1 MVRRGNL
8 LHREGK
14 SRSRLFLGRRKV
26 MGTPVDNRLSQLE
39 AENRRLR
46 QAVEELSIIN
56 EVATAVSSTSPLD
69 QVVELIVQKC
79 VKHLKVDQGAV
90 LLFEKQEQ
98 AAALRTMVRKV
109 QTNLRTIPYRL
120 GDQITGWMLKNQ
132 QPLVINDF
140 KSDGRFRLP
149 AEAEAD
155 VRSLLCVPL
164 RLKGRMMGVL
174 SVFNKRGSEGFSEND
189 QRLLAII
196 GAQSAQVIENARL
209 YEEEKSL
216 QKMQQEVQ
224 MARDIQTRLLPK
236 APPAVAG
243 FDIAGKSVSAQNVG
257 GDYFDFLQF
266 RDGRLGLCLADV
278 SGKGISASLLMANV
292 QATVRGQ
299 SVLGSSAAQ
308 CLHSSNLQLYQS
320 TDTDK
325 YVTLFYAVLD
335 AEKHLLQYSNAGHN
349 PPMLLKNAS
358 GEPALLSV
366 GGPVLG
372 ILPEAPFEEATVSF
386 DPGDL
391 LLIYSDGYSEAMNHA
406 FEEFGEERLLAV
418 AQQNRHASATGLI
431 DAIGEAVQKHCAGA
445 SQTDDMTMIVVRATA

>member
-1 MVRRGNL
+1 MA
-8 LHREGK
+8 
-14 SRSRLFLGRRKV
+14 
-26 MGTPVDNRLSQLE
+26 TPSPDNRLALLE

-90 LLFEKQEQ
+90 LLFEKQEE

-140 KSDGRFRLP
+140 QSDGRFRLP
-149 AEAEAD
+149 AEAAAD

-164 RLKGRMMGVL
+164 RLKGRMIGVL
-174 SVFNKRGSEGFSEND
+174 SVFNKRGQEEGFSDND

-209 YEEEKSL
+209 YEEEKAL
-216 QKMQQEVQ
+216 QRMQQEVQ
-224 MARDIQTRLLPK
+224 MAREIQTRLLPK
-236 APPAVAG
+236 SPPVVPG
-243 FDIAGKSVSAQNVG
+243 FDIAGKSVPAQNVG
-257 GDYFDFLQF
+257 GDYFDFLSF

-299 SVLGSSAAQ
+299 GALGNSAAQ
-308 CLHSSNLQLYQS
+308 CLHRSNEQLFQS

-335 AEKHLLQYSNAGHN
+335 AAKRELQYSNAGHN
-349 PPMLLKNAS
+349 PPWLIKANNQPTLLKI
-358 GEPALLSV
+358 

-372 ILPEAPFEEATVSF
+372 ILPEALFEEATVSL
-386 DPGDL
+386 DVGDL
-391 LLIYSDGYSEAMNHA
+391 LLIYSDGYSEAMNRL
-406 FEEFGEERLLAV
+406 FEEFGEDRLLEI
-418 AQQNRHASATGLI
+418 AQGNRNATAAELI
-431 DAIGEAVQKHCAGA
+431 QRIGEAVHQHCAGA
-445 SQTDDMTMIVVRATA
+445 PQTDDMTMIVVRVTG

>member
-1 MVRRGNL
+1 
-8 LHREGK
+8 
-14 SRSRLFLGRRKV
+14 
-26 MGTPVDNRLSQLE
+26 MGTPSLDNQLARLE

-69 QVVELIVQKC
+69 QVVDLIVQKC

-90 LLFEKQEQ
+90 LLFEKQEA

-109 QTNLRTIPYRL
+109 QTDIRTIPYRL

-132 QPLVINDF
+132 QPLAINDF
-140 KSDGRFRLP
+140 PNDGRFRLP
-149 AEAEAD
+149 AEAASD

-164 RLKGRMMGVL
+164 RLKGRMIGVL
-174 SVFNKRGSEGFSEND
+174 SVFNKRGDEGFSDDD

-224 MARDIQTRLLPK
+224 MAREIQTRLLPK
-236 APPAVAG
+236 APPVVPG
-243 FDIAGKSVSAQNVG
+243 YDIAGKSVSAQNVG
-257 GDYFDFLQF
+257 GDYFDFLPF

-299 SVLGSSAAQ
+299 AAAGSSAAL
-308 CLHSSNLQLYQS
+308 CLQRSNEQLYQS

-335 AEKHLLQYSNAGHN
+335 IAKRELQYSNAGHN
-349 PPMLLKNAS
+349 PPLLIKADNQPMLLT
-358 GEPALLSV
+358 V

-372 ILPEAPFEEATVSF
+372 ILPEAQFEEASVSL
-386 DPGDL
+386 DVGDL
-391 LLIYSDGYSEAMNHA
+391 LLIYSDGYSEAMNRA
-406 FEEFGEERLLAV
+406 FEEFGEDRLLEM
-418 AQQNRHASATGLI
+418 AQHNRNATSAELI
-431 DAIGEAVQKHCAGA
+431 HRIGEAVLQHAAGA
-445 SQTDDMTMIVVRATA
+445 PQTDDMTMIAVRVTG

>member
-1 MVRRGNL
+1 ML
-8 LHREGK
+8 AIDK
-14 SRSRLFLGRRKV
+14 F
-26 MGTPVDNRLSQLE
+26 MGTTPVDNRLAQLE

-90 LLFEKQEQ
+90 LLFEKQEE
-98 AAALRTMVRKV
+98 AAALKTMVRKV

-140 KSDGRFRLP
+140 KQDGRFRLP

-164 RLKGRMMGVL
+164 RLKGRMIGVL

-216 QKMQQEVQ
+216 QKIQQEVQ

-236 APPAVAG
+236 APPVVPG

-257 GDYFDFLQF
+257 GDYFDFLEF

-299 SVLGSSAAQ
+299 SVLGNSAAQ
-308 CLHSSNLQLYQS
+308 CLHNSNLQLYQS

-325 YVTLFYAVLD
+325 YVTLFYGVLD
-335 AEKHLLQYSNAGHN
+335 AAKREMQYSNAGHN
-349 PPMLLKNAS
+349 PPLLIKN
-358 GEPALLSV
+358 GQTTLLNV

-372 ILPEAPFEEATVSF
+372 ILPEAAFEEATISF

-406 FEEFGEERLLAV
+406 FEEFGEDRLLAI
-418 AQQNRHASATGLI
+418 AKQHANAPAAELI
-431 DAIGEAVQKHCAGA
+431 ARIGEDVRKHCAGA
-445 SQTDDMTMIVVRATA
+445 AQTDDMTMIAVRATE

>member
-1 MVRRGNL
+1 MA
-8 LHREGK
+8 
-14 SRSRLFLGRRKV
+14 
-26 MGTPVDNRLSQLE
+26 TPSPDNRLMQLE
-39 AENRRLR
+39 EENRRLR
-46 QAVEELSIIN
+46 RAVEELSIIN

-69 QVVELIVQKC
+69 QVVDLIVQKC

-90 LLFEKQEQ
+90 LLFEKQEDAQ
-98 AAALRTMVRKV
+98 ALRTMVRKV
-109 QTNLRTIPYRL
+109 QTNVRTIPYRL

-132 QPLVINDF
+132 QPIVVNDF

-174 SVFNKRGSEGFSEND
+174 SVFNKRGNEEFSEND

-209 YEEEKSL
+209 YEEEKAL
-216 QKMQQEVQ
+216 QKIQQEVQ

-236 APPAVAG
+236 APPAIAG

-257 GDYFDFLQF
+257 GDYYDFLEF

-292 QATVRGQ
+292 QATIRGQ
-299 SVLGSSAAQ
+299 SALGSSAALCMQ
-308 CLHSSNLQLYQS
+308 NSNRQLYQS

-325 YVTLFYAVLD
+325 YVTLFYGVLD
-335 AEKHLLQYSNAGHN
+335 TGAHEMQYSNAGHN
-349 PPMLLKNAS
+349 PPMLITNG
-358 GEPALLSV
+358 GEPTLLRT

-372 ILPEAPFEEATVSF
+372 ILPEAPYDQATVPVT
-386 DPGDL
+386 PGDL
-391 LLIYSDGYSEAMNHA
+391 LLIYSDGYSEAMNRS
-406 FEEFGEERLLAV
+406 FEEFGENRLLEVVRANRNV
-418 AQQNRHASATGLI
+418 AALQLI
-431 DAIGEAVQKHCAGA
+431 DRIGEAVEKHCAGA
-445 SQTDDMTMIVVRATA
+445 PQTDDMTMIVLRAVD

>member
-1 MVRRGNL
+1 M
-8 LHREGK
+8 ET
-14 SRSRLFLGRRKV
+14 
-26 MGTPVDNRLSQLE
+26 TPAENRLSQLE

-90 LLFEKQEQ
+90 LLFDKQDE
-98 AAALRTMVRKV
+98 AAALKTMVRKV
-109 QTNLRTIPYRL
+109 QTNLRSIPYRL

-140 KSDGRFRLP
+140 QHDGRFRLP
-149 AEAEAD
+149 PEAAAD

-174 SVFNKRGSEGFSEND
+174 SAFNKRGSEGFSEND

-209 YEEEKSL
+209 YEEEKAL
-216 QKMQQEVQ
+216 QKMQQEVRL
-224 MARDIQTRLLPK
+224 ARDIQTRLLPK
-236 APPAVAG
+236 APPVVDG
-243 FDIAGKSVSAQNVG
+243 FDISGKSVSAENVG
-257 GDYFDFLQF
+257 GDYYDFLPF

-292 QATVRGQ
+292 QATIRGQ
-299 SVLGSSAAQ
+299 SALENSAAH
-308 CLHSSNLQLYQS
+308 CLQSSNTQLFQS

-325 YVTLFYAVLD
+325 YVTLFYGVLD
-335 AEKHLLQYSNAGHN
+335 TAKRELQYSNAGHN
-349 PPMLLKNAS
+349 PPLMIRSGREPLL
-358 GEPALLSV
+358 LTV

-372 ILPEAPFEEATVSF
+372 ILPEAPFDEATISF

-391 LLIYSDGYSEAMNHA
+391 LLIYSDGYSEAMNFA
-406 FEEFGEERLLAV
+406 FEEFGEERLLAI
-418 AQQNRHASATGLI
+418 ARENRSASAALLI
-431 DAIGEAVQKHCAGA
+431 DRIGEAVKEHCGGA
-445 SQTDDMTMIVVRATA
+445 SQTDDMTMIVVRAVG

>member
-1 MVRRGNL
+1 M
-8 LHREGK
+8 
-14 SRSRLFLGRRKV
+14 SS
-26 MGTPVDNRLSQLE
+26 TPADNRLSQLE

-164 RLKGRMMGVL
+164 RLKGRMIGVL
-174 SVFNKRGSEGFSEND
+174 SVFNKRASECFSEND

-209 YEEEKSL
+209 YEEEKAL

-236 APPAVAG
+236 APPVVAG
-243 FDIAGKSVSAQNVG
+243 FDIAGKSVPAQNVG

-266 RDGRLGLCLADV
+266 RDGRWGLCLADV

-325 YVTLFYAVLD
+325 YVTLFYGVLD
-335 AEKHLLQYSNAGHN
+335 AEKRQLQYSNAGHN
-349 PPMLLKNAS
+349 PPMLFKNGS
-358 GEPALLSV
+358 EPSLLTV

-372 ILPEAPFEEATVSF
+372 ILPEVPFEQATVTL

-406 FEEFGEERLLAV
+406 FEEFGEERLLDV
-418 AQQNRHASATGLI
+418 ARRNRNASAAQLI
-431 DAIGEAVQKHCAGA
+431 DRIGEAVRQHCGGA
-445 SQTDDMTMIVVRATA
+445 SQTDDMTMIAVRATA

>member
-1 MVRRGNL
+1 MDLEFRIKR
-8 LHREGK
+8 
-14 SRSRLFLGRRKV
+14 
-26 MGTPVDNRLSQLE
+26 LE
-39 AENRRLR
+39 AENERLKR
-46 QAVEELSIIN
+46 AVEELSVLN
-56 EVATAVSSTSPLD
+56 DVALAVSSTLALNEI
-69 QVVELIVQKC
+69 VELIVQKS
-79 VKHLKVDQGAV
+79 VKHLRVEQGAV
-90 LLFEKQEQ
+90 LLLDKHEDQ
-98 AAALRTMVRKV
+98 APLRTMIRRA
-109 QTNLRTIPYRL
+109 QSDYSGIPYRL

-132 QPLVINDF
+132 QPLVVNDLLTD
-140 KSDGRFRLP
+140 SRFRVP
-149 AEAEAD
+149 AEAATM
-155 VRSLLCVPL
+155 RSLLCVPL
-164 RLKGRMMGVL
+164 RLKGRMIGVL

-216 QKMQQEVQ
+216 QKIQQEVQ

-236 APPAVAG
+236 APPVVPG

-257 GDYFDFLQF
+257 GDYFDFLEF

-299 SVLGSSAAQ
+299 SVLGNSAAQ
-308 CLHSSNLQLYQS
+308 CLHNSNLQLYQS

-325 YVTLFYAVLD
+325 YVTLFYGVLD
-335 AEKHLLQYSNAGHN
+335 AAKREMQYSNAGHN
-349 PPMLLKNAS
+349 PPLLIKN
-358 GEPALLSV
+358 GQTTLLNV

-372 ILPEAPFEEATVSF
+372 ILPEAAFEEATISF

-406 FEEFGEERLLAV
+406 FEEFGEDRLLAI
-418 AQQNRHASATGLI
+418 AKQHANAPAAELI
-431 DAIGEAVQKHCAGA
+431 ARIGEDVRKHCAGA
-445 SQTDDMTMIVVRATA
+445 AQTDDMTMIAVRATE